1 MGNLMT
7 FPNTERETM
16 TTDFRKGAMIPDS
29 RAILTIA
36 ESRTGHLAVTDL
48 VIAAGNLIAKN
59 T

>member
-1 MGNLMT
+1 MT